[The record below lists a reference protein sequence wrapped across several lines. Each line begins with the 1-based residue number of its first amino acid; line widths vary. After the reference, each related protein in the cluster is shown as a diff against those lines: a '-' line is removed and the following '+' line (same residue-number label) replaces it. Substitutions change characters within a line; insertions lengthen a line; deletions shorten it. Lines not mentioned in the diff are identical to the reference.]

1 MLQLNMKR
9 ICIIIAAAV
18 AAFACTGEKRQ
29 PALLDPSAFAD
40 TLEGKPV
47 ALYTLKNAA
56 LTLQVT
62 NYGARV
68 ASIWAPDRKGN
79 YDNVVVGRA
88 SLEAYVHPAGER
100 FLGACVGPVAN
111 RIGNAEFCL
120 DGEVYRTPA
129 NEGGITTLHGG
140 YKGLDNVVWDVL
152 SVDESS
158 IVLAYL
164 HEDGQEGFPGNLSIE
179 MCYELTPDN
188 EFRITYSAVT
198 DKPTPVNITNH
209 PFFNLSGEGSGSIE
223 DCIMT
228 INASSFIP
236 IDEHSIPL
244 GGVAPVEGSPFDFRE
259 PCAIGKRIGTDDQQL
274 RNARGYDHNWC
285 LDREGDG
292 LEQACAV
299 FDKASG
305 RFLEV
310 LTDQPGLQFYS
321 GNFFDGNDV
330 GSNGKPLAFRS
341 SFALETQY
349 FPDSPNHPEY
359 PSIILNP
366 GETYTHECIYRFSVK
381 K

>member
-1 MLQLNMKR
+1 MKR
-9 ICIIIAAAV
+9 IVIILAALAAA
-18 AAFACTGEKRQ
+18 FSCTNEKRQ
-29 PALLDPSAFAD
+29 PALLDPAAFAD

-47 ALYTLKNAA
+47 ALYTLKNAD
-56 LTLQVT
+56 LVLQVT

-68 ASIWAPDRKGN
+68 ASIWTPDRKGN

-88 SLEAYVHPAGER
+88 SLEGYVHPAGER

-111 RIGNAEFCL
+111 RIGNAEFAIG
-120 DGEVYRTPA
+120 DMVFKTPA
-129 NEGGITTLHGG
+129 NEAGITTLHGG
-140 YKGLDNVVWDVL
+140 YKGLDNVVWDVK

-158 IVLAYL
+158 IVLTYL

-179 MCYELTPDN
+179 MRYELTPSD

-198 DKPTPVNITNH
+198 DSPTPVNITNH

-223 DCIMT
+223 DCVMT
-228 INASSFIP
+228 INASSYIP
-236 IDEHSIPL
+236 IDAHSIPL
-244 GGVAPVEGSPFDFRE
+244 GGTASVEGTPFDFRE
-259 PCAIGKRIGTDDQQL
+259 PHAIGERLGEDNEQL

-285 LDREGDG
+285 LDRKGEGM
-292 LEQACAV
+292 EQACTV
-299 FDKASG
+299 YDPASG

-310 LTDQPGLQFYS
+310 LTDQIGLQFYS

-330 GSNGKPLAFRS
+330 GSNGKPLIFRS

-359 PSIILNP
+359 PSILLNP
-366 GETYTHECIYRFSVK
+366 GETYTHECIYRFSTRK
-381 K
+381 